1 MLSELKKMAENS
13 TLPKNT
19 RASAALSVSQC
30 LTIGYDSVYDRDD
43 VLFWLKHAKSLE
55 SPFALL
61 WFSRFSD
68 ALCPDASMLSQTRL
82 SDVLDPEIAE
92 PNESY
97 LVSSIRRTKLTGWR
111 IRPLDTAQD
120 QRWGTISGAAICE
133 SCLSGEDVD
142 ILWDAFGGFDAFF
155 ELRMETNP
163 PKSFEIASP
172 QGFTPVH
179 CACLGGHL
187 STLRLLLDMGY
198 SGIQPTI
205 HGITPLH
212 LCIFFAECDME
223 AAVHLLLECGPCPKE
238 TTSGIYWPDFDLM
251 LSGSPLSWAIITRNL
266 KLVKILLPE
275 YCENRPSD
283 TRHALEYYYWEI
295 LDEILRTSPPEE
307 NLWDIY
313 LFDFAQ
319 LLYSHWIAHGSERFS
334 SIDRTLE
341 VVQQHNLIP
350 IEESHYVTSNLII
363 MMERT
368 STEEHFHHIERL
380 LEIMTA
386 SQIKQPD
393 EFQNTVL
400 IVAILRAKKN
410 TVWAQTFKHI
420 LANYSV
426 EELQTTQFRSPEHG
440 VVEASFLHS
449 AVLRDCVV
457 GARALLEKGV
467 DPNQHSGGRI
477 GLTPIHLCVTVKG
490 SVEMWDTLLEFGAN
504 MNVETLQSVAS
515 PVTLLT
521 VGGYYENSRLID
533 HIMKTDHQGGMI
545 VNMLLQLI
553 LREPT
558 PESQR
563 YALLRHL
570 LVIPNVAKHLNAS
583 SSEGFTLLQ
592 LSVLYGLLEITQLL
606 LEAGADPLTGF
617 RFSNKDVYPLQVACA
632 MGRFYGDKFIQR
644 NRPLSDLERSDKQ
657 EKMRSIALLLLEW
670 QATKNN
676 DPFQGIT
683 QLHIASYISIE
694 KEIQHLLVEG
704 KDPKA
709 NGKWPHLPEGI
720 TPHRL
725 IKTQM
730 AYTKRHDIENEVNS
744 YKRVWRDQWSMFDRN
759 MTSKSTIN
767 TYDLIIHE
775 LRAAKSLF
783 NGVRKWCDHWLKQD
797 LLPVPNGFD

>member
-1 MLSELKKMAENS
+1 MLSELKKIAENS
-13 TLPKNT
+13 TLPQNT

-30 LTIGYDSVYDRDD
+30 LTMGYDSVYNTDD
-43 VLFWLKHAKSLE
+43 VLFWLKHAMTLG
-55 SPFALL
+55 SPFALQ

-68 ALCPDASMLSQTRL
+68 ALCPAASMLSQTRL
-82 SDVLDPEIAE
+82 SDVLDPEVE
-92 PNESY
+92 SNESF
-97 LVSSIRRTKLTGWR
+97 LVSSIRRTKLTSWR

-120 QRWGTISGAAICE
+120 QRLVSISGPAICE

-142 ILWDAFGGFDAFF
+142 LLWDALGGFDAFF
-155 ELRMETNP
+155 DLRMETDP
-163 PKSFEIASP
+163 PKSFDVASP

-198 SGIQPTI
+198 SGIQSTI

-223 AAVHLLLECGPCPKE
+223 AAVHLLLECGPCPSPRE
-238 TTSGIYWPDFDLM
+238 TTSQIYWPDYDLT

-275 YCENRPSD
+275 YSEDRPTD
-283 TRHALEYYYWEI
+283 IRNALKNYYWEI
-295 LDEILRTSPPEE
+295 LDEILRTSPSDED
-307 NLWDIY
+307 LWDIY
-313 LFDFAQ
+313 VFVFAQ
-319 LLYSHWIAHGSERFS
+319 LPYRHWIAHGSDRFS

-341 VVQQHNLIP
+341 VIQRHNLIP
-350 IEESHYVTSNLII
+350 IEESRYLTSNLMV

-380 LEIMTA
+380 LELMTA
-386 SQIKQPD
+386 SQIKETD
-393 EFQNTVL
+393 KFHNTVL
-400 IVAILRAKKN
+400 AVAIIRAKKN
-410 TVWAQTFKHI
+410 TVWVQTFKGI
-420 LANYSV
+420 LAHYSV
-426 EELQTTQFRSPEHG
+426 EELQTTHFHSAEHG
-440 VVEASFLHS
+440 IVDASFLHS

-467 DPNQHSGGRI
+467 DPNQHSGGRVA
-477 GLTPIHLCVTVKG
+477 LTPIHLCVTVKC

-504 MNVETLQSVAS
+504 MNVETLQSLSS

-521 VGGYYENSRLID
+521 AGGHFENSRLID
-533 HIMKTDHQGGMI
+533 HIMKTDHHGEVI
-545 VNMLLQLI
+545 LNMLLQLI
-553 LREPT
+553 LLEPT
-558 PESQR
+558 PESRR

-583 SSEGFTLLQ
+583 TSEGFTLLQ

-617 RFSNKDVYPLQVACA
+617 RFANKNVYPLQVACA
-632 MGRFYGDKFIQR
+632 MGRFYGDKFTPR
-644 NRPLSDLERSDKQ
+644 NRPLSDLERSKQ
-657 EKMRSIALLLLEW
+657 EKWTRIALLLLEW
-670 QATKNN
+670 QVAKNN

-694 KEIQHLLVEG
+694 KEIQRFLAEG
-704 KDPKA
+704 MDPKA
-709 NGKWPHLPEGI
+709 SGKWPHLPEGI

-725 IKTQM
+725 IRTQT
-730 AYTKRHDIENEVNS
+730 AYTKRNEIDNEKNI
-744 YKRVWRDQWSMFDRN
+744 YKKVWRDQWSMFDRN

-775 LRAAKSLF
+775 LSAARFLLHC
-783 NGVRKWCDHWLKQD
+783 VRKWCKHWSRQE
-797 LLPVPNGFD
+797 LLSAPDGFD